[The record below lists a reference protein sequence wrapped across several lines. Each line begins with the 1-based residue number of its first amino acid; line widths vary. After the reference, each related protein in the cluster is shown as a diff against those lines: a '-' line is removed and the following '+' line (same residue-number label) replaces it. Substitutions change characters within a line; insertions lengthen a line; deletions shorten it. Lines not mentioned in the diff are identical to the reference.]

1 MSTTDALDRA
11 LDAHGQDPDLPM
23 ILAGLWDRDG
33 TRYLGARGT
42 LDRSS
47 GEAATP
53 AARFALASMTKP
65 LATVAV
71 LQQVEAG
78 TLELEAPMTAYLPGR
93 SLELMEMG
101 DDGSLQRRAPARAPT
116 LHELLTHSS
125 GFSYEFLNGTLLS
138 AVQAGAVPS
147 LFADPVGGLEA
158 PLVFEPGSAW
168 GYGIGIDIAGQILET
183 VLGEGLDAILAKQ
196 LFEPLGMTQTSF
208 NPDETGMAKV
218 HVGEGQALQG
228 LPPAPQHPS
237 GGAGL
242 FSTLEDYGRFLRALL
257 QGGELDGQRILSEA
271 MMARLGA
278 NQIAPLAVTP
288 MTSVLP
294 AMSQDSDMGFGSE
307 ASWSYGFLRH
317 EGPGDHGRQAGSL
330 SWAGLFNSYF
340 WLDGASGL
348 AGVWATQRLPFCHP
362 AAIAGLCAFERAA
375 YGR

>member
-1 MSTTDALDRA
+1 MTATQTLDAA
-11 LDAHGQDPDLPM
+11 LDAHASNPELPM

-33 TRYLGARGT
+33 ARYLGARGA

-71 LQQVEAG
+71 LQQVETGVLDLQAPMTTYLPHRALEVLERDEAG
-78 TLELEAPMTAYLPGR
+78 TLRRQAPK
-93 SLELMEMG
+93 
-101 DDGSLQRRAPARAPT
+101 RAPT
-116 LHELLTHSS
+116 LHELLTHTS
-125 GFSYEFLNGTLLS
+125 GFSYEFLDGTLLA

-147 LFADPVGGLEA
+147 LFTDPVGGLEA

-168 GYGIGIDIAGQILET
+168 GYGIGIDIAGQILEAA
-183 VLGEGLDAILAKQ
+183 LGKTLDTILAEQ
-196 LFEPLGMTQTSF
+196 IFEPLGMTRTSF
-208 NPDETGMAKV
+208 NPDAEGMAKV
-218 HVGEGQALQG
+218 HVAAGDALQG

-257 QGGELDGQRILSEA
+257 GGGALDGQRILSEA
-271 MMARLGA
+271 MMAQLGA
-278 NQIAPLAVTP
+278 NQITPLAVTP
-288 MTSVLP
+288 LTSVLP
-294 AMSQDSDMGFGSE
+294 AMSLDSDMGFGSE

-317 EGPGDHGRQAGSL
+317 ESSGDNGRQAGSL
-330 SWAGLFNSYF
+330 SWAGLFNSFF
-340 WLDGASGL
+340 WLDNASGL

-362 AAIAGLCAFERAA
+362 AAIAGLGAFERAA
-375 YGR
+375 YDR

>member
-1 MSTTDALDRA
+1 M
-11 LDAHGQDPDLPM
+11 
-23 ILAGLWDRDG
+23 
-33 TRYLGARGT
+33 
-42 LDRSS
+42 
-47 GEAATP
+47 
-53 AARFALASMTKP
+53 
-65 LATVAV
+65 
-71 LQQVEAG
+71 
-78 TLELEAPMTAYLPGR
+78 
-93 SLELMEMG
+93 
-101 DDGSLQRRAPARAPT
+101 
-116 LHELLTHSS
+116 
-125 GFSYEFLNGTLLS
+125 
-138 AVQAGAVPS
+138 PS

-168 GYGIGIDIAGQILET
+168 GYGIGIDIAGQILEA
-183 VLGEGLDAILAKQ
+183 VLGEGLDTILAKQ

-218 HVGEGQALQG
+218 HVGEGAALQG
-228 LPPAPQHPS
+228 MPPAPQHPS
-237 GGAGL
+237 GGAP

-257 QGGELDGQRILSEA
+257 RGGELDGQRILSEA

-294 AMSQDSDMGFGSE
+294 AMSLDSDMGFGSK

-348 AGVWATQRLPFCHP
+348 AGFGPPSACPSATRQPSRAFAPSNAP
-362 AAIAGLCAFERAA
+362 PTAASWSFRSAPTR
-375 YGR
+375 